1 MFVFTFKYHTLTDN
15 NSIYVLCAACKSKT
29 GDLFPKRQRSSRRAD
44 VAAPARRGIS
54 VIFPNKFVDAFPQL
68 PQCGAGDVP
77 SLYIVQTGADR
88 VILHRHRI
96 HRSDTA
102 RDGTGLGKQARARL
116 HQLEGDGRLIEVYE
130 AYLHVVLEAQQLVDL
145 VALTVRQRR
154 ILLRAGKE
162 KRFVVQ
168 QREHI
173 LCDPLTLRQRMSVR
187 NAQCE
192 RVQLKQL
199 FHDEIGGGELTV
211 FNGLIVTEQQ
221 SRQNSTKRSSFSAN
235 THFGHRAVS
244 NLPTASVKIPVP
256 ANLFAGTSSNSR
268 TGNNESAATQQPTA
282 PLHDSEVTAASFLSL
297 EASSDVQATYW
308 FEMRASTGG
317 SRNILDLSSSA
328 KLQSG
333 THPNVENG
341 SIPGS
346 VAFFGLDPMA
356 RDVEKNVTI
365 VYNGIS
371 YYPSTIK
378 FAPNNA
384 SWRIQLKGDAETGDE
399 SLSQYGKTDFAYHI
413 LVFHRVTSDHY
424 ILETMAE
431 SELDALKANS
441 EFWATN
447 GINKSS
453 KAFGKIRIG

>member
-1 MFVFTFKYHTLTDN
+1 M
-15 NSIYVLCAACKSKT
+15 
-29 GDLFPKRQRSSRRAD
+29 
-44 VAAPARRGIS
+44 
-54 VIFPNKFVDAFPQL
+54 DAFPQL

-211 FNGLIVTEQQ
+211 FRVVHAETIHDGEE
-221 SRQNSTKRSSFSAN
+221 NSI
-235 THFGHRAVS
+235 HRA
-244 NLPTASVKIPVP
+244 
-256 ANLFAGTSSNSR
+256 G
-268 TGNNESAATQQPTA
+268 QQRPHQ
-282 PLHDSEVTAASFLSL
+282 LRRVERAASYADLR
-297 EASSDVQATYW
+297 V
-308 FEMRASTGG
+308 FEG
-317 SRNILDLSSSA
+317 
-328 KLQSG
+328 
-333 THPNVENG
+333 
-341 SIPGS
+341 
-346 VAFFGLDPMA
+346 
-356 RDVEKNVTI
+356 
-365 VYNGIS
+365 
-371 YYPSTIK
+371 
-378 FAPNNA
+378 
-384 SWRIQLKGDAETGDE
+384 
-399 SLSQYGKTDFAYHI
+399 
-413 LVFHRVTSDHY
+413 
-424 ILETMAE
+424 
-431 SELDALKANS
+431 
-441 EFWATN
+441 
-447 GINKSS
+447 
-453 KAFGKIRIG
+453 